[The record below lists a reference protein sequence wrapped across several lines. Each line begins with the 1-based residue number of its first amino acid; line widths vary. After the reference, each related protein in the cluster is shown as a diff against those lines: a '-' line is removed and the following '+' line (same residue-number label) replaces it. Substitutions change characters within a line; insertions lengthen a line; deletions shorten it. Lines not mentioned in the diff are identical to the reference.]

1 MIYIIL
7 GTRGQFMKM
16 FPLMKLLDKE
26 KIEYKFIYT
35 GQHPNVME
43 TVRVLGIRKPDIILA
58 YRKKDMV
65 NIGQVMAWAS
75 IVLFNARKL
84 PIKKDDYILIH
95 GNAETSFLSLLIAKF
110 FRAKAVRVEAGTR
123 SGNFLS
129 PFPEE
134 IINAVLDK
142 FSDIYFCP
150 YPENAATI
158 KRKNYVYT
166 VNGNTGFDSVQFALL
181 EQPSGIVRKIIKK
194 TYVVFTLR
202 RMETVCS
209 VSNLTKAINILEE
222 ILKRGYVVIWPIHQ
236 FTAYWLKKK
245 NLWEK
250 IISLKNSYKLETENI
265 FNYVDYVHILKHSS
279 FIASDGGGPQNE
291 AYFLD
296 KPFLNLRSSVVNE
309 PGTNENAF
317 PSELDLQKSLYF
329 LDHYKEFKRKTSIKG
344 SPSQFIVNFFKKKV
358 SLKSFLF

>member
-16 FPLMKLLDKE
+16 FPLMMLFDKE

-58 YRKKDMV
+58 SRKKDMV
-65 NIGQVMAWAS
+65 NIWEVMVWAF

-84 PIKKDDYILIH
+84 PIKIDDHVLIH
-95 GNAETSFLSLLIAKF
+95 GNAETSFLSLLIAKY

-150 YPENAATI
+150 YQENADTI
-158 KRKNYVYT
+158 KKKKDVYA
-166 VNGNTGFDSVQFALL
+166 VNGNTGFDSVHCAL
-181 EQPSGIVRKIIKK
+181 EVQPSDVVKKIIKGA
-194 TYVVFTLR
+194 YVVFTAR
-202 RMETVCS
+202 RMETVYNFH
-209 VSNLTKAINILEE
+209 NLTKIISVLEE
-222 ILKRGYVVIWPIHQ
+222 ILKRGFVVIWPIHQ
-236 FTAYWLKKK
+236 FTAYGLKKNK
-245 NLWEK
+245 LWGK
-250 IISLKNSYKLETENI
+250 IEELKSQYKLETENI
-265 FNYVDYVHILKHSS
+265 FNYVDYVHILRNSE
-279 FIASDGGGPQNE
+279 FIASDGSGPQNE
-291 AYFLD
+291 AYFLN
-296 KPFLNLRSSVVNE
+296 KPFLILRNTIINE
-309 PGTNENAF
+309 PGINENAF
-317 PSELDLQKSLYF
+317 SSELNLKKSIYF
-329 LDHYKEFKRKTSIKG
+329 LDHYKEFKRKSLIKG
-344 SPSQFIVNFFKKKV
+344 SPSQYIVDFFKKHKA
-358 SLKSFLF
+358 